1 MTSEGERPSRR
12 GPSTLAR
19 EYRRESGQLV
29 YSWLAQW
36 WCARREASWILE
48 RDRPTSAS
56 LRSYETR
63 HGTTD
68 YPDGTRSRHSEML
81 AGGRG
86 ENRAARHA
94 AASSSRTAREKK
106 EAISPRDRGSHSL
119 RGPPPRL
126 RGSVT
131 ERRDPFAGNAPRVRR
146 RPREARDTHV
156 LAVRRSWPQHR
167 VATRC
172 YLRPSSRLSY
182 GQKRSSLIAGPSPCH
197 TCPSSAQCRGVSPSS
212 PCCRPSH
219 SYLHALLAEVPNT
232 HTTRTR
238 ISLSRVNYGATT

>member
-1 MTSEGERPSRR
+1 M
-12 GPSTLAR
+12 
-19 EYRRESGQLV
+19 
-29 YSWLAQW
+29 
-36 WCARREASWILE
+36 LE

-63 HGTTD
+63 HDTTD

-81 AGGRG
+81 AGRRDK
-86 ENRAARHA
+86 NRAVRLAT
-94 AASSSRTAREKK
+94 ASLSRAIREK
-106 EAISPRDRGSHSL
+106 EGDRGSHSF

-131 ERRDPFAGNAPRVRR
+131 ERRDSFAGNAPRVRR

-232 HTTRTR
+232 DTTRTR